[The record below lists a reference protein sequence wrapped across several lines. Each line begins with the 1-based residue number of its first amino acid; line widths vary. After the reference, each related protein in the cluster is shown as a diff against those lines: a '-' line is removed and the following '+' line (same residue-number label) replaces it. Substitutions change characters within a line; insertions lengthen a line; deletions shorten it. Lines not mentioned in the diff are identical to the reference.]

1 MTYFDNAASTFPK
14 PDIFYENFIESI
26 KAYGINAS
34 RGKYKKAAEMKI
46 IEIDLRSK
54 LAQYFSISESNRI
67 IFTASATVALNQVLQ
82 GLDYAKIKTVY
93 ISPFEHN
100 SVYRPLIYLKHI
112 YNFDLEFIPFDK
124 FEWNENKTKL
134 LFDSKKPDLV
144 VLNHSSNVFGNI
156 LPVEHI
162 FSLSKKYNATTVLDT
177 AQTAGLLDMN
187 MKKLNVDFS
196 CFAGHKGLYGPSG
209 IGGFAINTDI
219 KLNPILLGGTGIN
232 SEDMNMPQSLPER
245 YEVGSMNSMGIIGL
259 HLSVKWLFDVGL
271 DKIRKKKEENFNKLL
286 NILKLY
292 DEIKLIY
299 GENNSGV
306 VSCIFNDY
314 SSQEAGILLDEYD
327 ISVRTGLHCA
337 PLTHKHFGSLNNGT
351 VRFSVGYFNTDED
364 FNNLKN
370 VLSEIL

>member
-1 MTYFDNAASTFPK
+1 MTYFDNAATTFPK
-14 PDIFYENFIESI
+14 PDIFYEKFIENI
-26 KAYGINAS
+26 RLCGVNGS
-34 RGKYKKAAEMKI
+34 RGKYKKAAGMKN
-46 IEIDLRSK
+46 IEQSLRSS
-54 LAQYFSISESNRI
+54 LAEYFGINEPNRV

-100 SVYRPLIYLKHI
+100 SVYRPLIYLKNIH
-112 YNFDLEFIPFDK
+112 NFDLEFIPFEK
-124 FEWNENKTKL
+124 IEWNKNKTKL

-156 LPVEHI
+156 LSVEKI
-162 FSLSKKYNATTVLDT
+162 FSLAKNYNAITILDT

-187 MKKLNVDFS
+187 MKKMNADFS

-209 IGGFAINTDI
+209 IGGFAINSNI
-219 KLNPILLGGTGIN
+219 KLKPILFGGTGIN
-232 SEDMNMPQSLPER
+232 SEDIDMPNSFPER

-271 DKIRKKKEENFNKLL
+271 EPIRKQKEDNFNKLL
-286 NILKLY
+286 NILKSY
-292 DEIKLIY
+292 NEIKLIY

-314 SSQEAGILLDEYD
+314 SSQEAG
-327 ISVRTGLHCA
+327 
-337 PLTHKHFGSLNNGT
+337 
-351 VRFSVGYFNTDED
+351 NT
-364 FNNLKN
+364 
-370 VLSEIL
+370 IR